1 MAGKTWRTG
10 LGWGLGLLILSIAW
24 GAEPDKP
31 AGATY
36 TDYDYGFSLALPK
49 FEGRGQQTELLMSY
63 HAAAVDGFSSNLNVQ
78 AQKGKFTR
86 DQYRALSEGQMKQ
99 VGFTIHSTEELQVS
113 SADALLLDY
122 EGKLQ
127 ETPLHWLALAVIRDD
142 HVLLVSC
149 TAMESQFP
157 MVKEQF
163 LNSLKTF
170 KLTPAR

>member
-63 HAAAVDGFSSNLNVQ
+63 HAAAVGGFSSNLNIH